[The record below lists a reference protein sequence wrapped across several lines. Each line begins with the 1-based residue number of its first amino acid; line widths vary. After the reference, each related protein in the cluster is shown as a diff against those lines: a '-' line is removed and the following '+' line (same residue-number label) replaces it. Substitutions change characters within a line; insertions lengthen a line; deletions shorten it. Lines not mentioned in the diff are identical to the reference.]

1 MDFGH
6 RRCTSWI
13 LWSLNL
19 DKLQNFIL
27 LLVLC
32 RQLLVEEKE
41 GLVGDIAF
49 LQVKMGLLVVV
60 FHVILQCTDMVAF
73 KTGVIFSAVF
83 LPPLRSSLASRL
95 PSLAWKTTNRL
106 FYRHVVYH
114 IPYSYGECCGSLF
127 GFMPSCWF
135 LEIWASR
142 HSYDCYGIFNP

>member
-60 FHVILQCTDMVAF
+60 FHVILQSTDMVAF
-73 KTGVIFSAVF
+73 KTGVIFSAFF

-95 PSLAWKTTNRL
+95 PSLA
-106 FYRHVVYH
+106 
-114 IPYSYGECCGSLF
+114 
-127 GFMPSCWF
+127 
-135 LEIWASR
+135 
-142 HSYDCYGIFNP
+142 

>member
-32 RQLLVEEKE
+32 RQLLLEEKE

-60 FHVILQCTDMVAF
+60 FHVILQCTYMVAF
-73 KTGVIFSAVF
+73 KTGVIFSAF
-83 LPPLRSSLASRL
+83 SFPRFAPRSLRVCLRL
-95 PSLAWKTTNRL
+95 PKKNNKPPFLQACCLS
-106 FYRHVVYH
+106 
-114 IPYSYGECCGSLF
+114 YSYAECCGSLF